1 MTGMPPQRAVGSRP
15 PQRAPEQPSEMDQHE
30 ALAEEIVRR
39 LEERGLPTG
48 AWLADVMRVRR
59 ALHEADT
66 LLRRLQEAIIEEAR
80 PSPRAES

>member
-1 MTGMPPQRAVGSRP
+1 MTGMPPQRTVAS
-15 PQRAPEQPSEMDQHE
+15 RAPQQPPDMNEHE

-39 LEERGLPTG
+39 LAERGLPQG
-48 AWLADVMRVRR
+48 AWLADVVRVRR
-59 ALHEADT
+59 ALQEADA